1 MDRGKRKR
9 ATTRQQQEKDH
20 KPETDQNDA
29 ADEVDNS
36 TTTPKR
42 KRPEP
47 ESNSDSTLTKPK
59 PLTGSGQQ
67 DTTLANNKATTKINE
82 ESNNNRRKPGTN
94 NSVDV
99 LSITTGPCGKHYAAV
114 DNAFETFLGELQNIR
129 ESVELGWT
137 KSKERR
143 IKLQQNLDQFN
154 TSHDNGKVVTL
165 SIGGQR
171 FSTMESTLMGEQ
183 ESFFWSMLH
192 SGNWTPNQQGEYFV
206 DRSPIAFHHILEFM
220 RSSKEIPVEKLGDIE
235 KDQLLDDIDF
245 YQIPSLFHL
254 TDKPRQQ
261 QPENRMKWA
270 TDNLA
275 PSPPTVMALKWQKLH
290 EAVYCY
296 PWHLIPTTIKGT
308 VRWSVS
314 VTRTKANIWPNNM
327 MIGIGPLP
335 QCTTGGAYITMNDGT
350 LTRLNQQT
358 QFKFSWPDGYER
370 VTHFELD
377 CDTAM
382 LTISTSKT
390 SREVQFGSVAGLA
403 AWCVCQPGFGGA
415 GATIGSEVTI
425 SSNRLEDQ

>member
-296 PWHLIPTTIKGT
+296 PWHLIPTTIKGMKCECQC
-308 VRWSVS
+308 VFL
-314 VTRTKANIWPNNM
+314 
-327 MIGIGPLP
+327 GPE
-335 QCTTGGAYITMNDGT
+335 
-350 LTRLNQQT
+350 
-358 QFKFSWPDGYER
+358 S
-370 VTHFELD
+370 
-377 CDTAM
+377 
-382 LTISTSKT
+382 
-390 SREVQFGSVAGLA
+390 
-403 AWCVCQPGFGGA
+403 
-415 GATIGSEVTI
+415 
-425 SSNRLEDQ
+425 